1 MELCKK
7 EEESHLVPP
16 WYEGASDDSVGA
28 EPLHDAARVPLAG
41 VGVQG
46 PC

>member
-1 MELCKK
+1 MWNCGKGRK
-7 EEESHLVPP
+7 ESMDP
-16 WYEGASDDSVGA
+16 WYERAGDDAVGA